1 MISYQAAGYGES
13 DRNGRCGHSRSL
25 QRLLADQGVDA
36 NALSEAIKLL
46 REVLAD
52 YSYRDHH
59 ASVQKVARNSKQTST
74 TKSIALRADSRPARS
89 PKRLKISAH
98 VGS

>member
-1 MISYQAAGYGES
+1 MVELQLSSANQAAGYGAS

-25 QRLLADQGVDA
+25 VRWRANHSRDA
-36 NALSEAIKLL
+36 NRLNAPTKPL

-59 ASVQKVARNSKQTST
+59 ASVQKVARNGGA
-74 TKSIALRADSRPARS
+74 SITVTLTPTLS
-89 PKRLKISAH
+89 
-98 VGS
+98 